1 MWSWLYLLSAITK
14 ECEALSYQLQIDFR
28 PRAKKKVG
36 IQSRSGYGVE
46 EKHPVVLREIKHYSA
61 TAQRAILI
69 KEILSFMDR
78 LVQWLF
84 KGFVVF
90 GILFRHMIKLVTLV
104 IRKLAQDWVQLRV
117 FVSTDIS
124 LHDAAAFPISNRSS
138 PSQEFRPL
146 LKPRSS
152 LLCL

>member
-1 MWSWLYLLSAITK
+1 
-14 ECEALSYQLQIDFR
+14 
-28 PRAKKKVG
+28 
-36 IQSRSGYGVE
+36 
-46 EKHPVVLREIKHYSA
+46 VVLREIKHYSA

-104 IRKLAQDWVQLRV
+104 IRKLAQD
-117 FVSTDIS
+117 
-124 LHDAAAFPISNRSS
+124 
-138 PSQEFRPL
+138 
-146 LKPRSS
+146 
-152 LLCL
+152 